1 MAAAHA
7 PDEQEQ
13 APQAGGPPAG
23 GRVQSL
29 ERAIALL
36 NAVAASA
43 PKGRPVA
50 ELAVECGLNRAT
62 AWRLLATLEHHAM
75 VERDPLTNRYTI
87 GSAVTT
93 MAATA
98 GIEGLIRRAHPVL
111 ERLCHQS
118 GETANLAVAQRLGL
132 TYVDEVTPP
141 VVLTARWLGRQV
153 PIHASSAGKALLA
166 WLPAEEVEA
175 MLSGPLAEFTE
186 TTRTDRGALH
196 DELAGI
202 RTQGYS
208 VSLGELEPQ
217 LNGVAAPVLDAWQR
231 PVAVVSVWGPK
242 DRVPES
248 RFAELGTRARRA
260 AEDIRDL
267 IAPAAATAPAPGA
280 AGVRGGG
287 RTA

>member
-7 PDEQEQ
+7 PGEEQQ
-13 APQAGGPPAG
+13 AQPAG
-23 GRVQSL
+23 GRVQAL

-75 VERDPLTNRYTI
+75 VDRDPLTNRYTI
-87 GSAVTT
+87 GSAITT

-98 GIEGLIRRAHPVL
+98 GTEGLIRRAHPVL
-111 ERLCHQS
+111 EQLCHET

-153 PIHASSAGKALLA
+153 PIHATSAGKALLA
-166 WLPAEEVEA
+166 WLPADEVEA

-186 TTRTDRGALH
+186 TTRTDRESLH
-196 DELAGI
+196 AELAEI
-202 RTQGYS
+202 RAQGYS
-208 VSLGELEPQ
+208 VSVGELEQQ
-217 LNGVAAPVLDAWQR
+217 LYGVAAPVLDSWRR
-231 PVAVVSVWGPK
+231 PVAVVSVWGPS
-242 DRVPES
+242 DRVPRS

-260 AEDIRDL
+260 AEEISALLGGTASAR
-267 IAPAAATAPAPGA
+267 PAGPAPGRTDP
-280 AGVRGGG
+280 AGEHRS
-287 RTA
+287 A